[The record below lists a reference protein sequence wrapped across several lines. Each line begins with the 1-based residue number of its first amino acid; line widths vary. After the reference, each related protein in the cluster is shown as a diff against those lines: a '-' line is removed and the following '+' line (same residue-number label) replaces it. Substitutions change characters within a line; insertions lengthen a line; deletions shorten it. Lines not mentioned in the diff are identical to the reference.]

1 MSELIRL
8 EFIQPNPYQPRL
20 SEDQEH
26 ILQLAES
33 ISANSLLQIP
43 LARPVAGGMVQL
55 AFGHSRLAAFKI
67 LAEASPTKYSSMPV
81 ELRELSDE
89 EMARIA
95 IAENLARKDLNP
107 LEQAMAMKRYRDE
120 FGKTSEQIG
129 EIFGLSD
136 AAVRNKIRLLELPDG
151 IRSAF
156 STGTLSEG
164 AGRELLSLL
173 ALPLSMRQAAE
184 SQYDNNIKP
193 SKIITDAVN
202 GAMASTIHE
211 RIENL
216 IESYSEDL
224 SKMPWKH
231 DEMILNPEPGATTVN
246 FPACKNCPSRINRGK
261 KVWCFDKVCC
271 QKKLR
276 AWQWRFLGQASAA
289 LGYPPIEAEKNGY
302 QYGPEHTSFHGWR
315 GHPSEALQAA
325 IAAKCPNLR
334 LDYESSEPECGG
346 LKDRGW
352 PEVTLICAKR
362 RGFCTCE
369 KAVEAGLKL
378 PKNTETEMPPITAN
392 ELSEVAKEAR
402 HQKKA
407 NLAQCREL
415 RDRAA
420 YLIGEGLFDK
430 APGIWKLILDQHSWT
445 YRDKEMTEV
454 DARFELGTVL
464 ANGIYNPDNGAE
476 PDPAFLLKK
485 YNEAL
490 SKAGLASVSVETE
503 GTNEQA

>member
-1 MSELIRL
+1 MSELIQL
-8 EFIQPNPYQPRL
+8 ELIQPNPYQPRL

-26 ILQLAES
+26 IIQLAES
-33 ISANSLLQIP
+33 ISANGLLQTP

-67 LAEASPTKYSSMPV
+67 LAEASPSKYSSMPV
-81 ELRELSDE
+81 ELRELGDE

-95 IAENLARKDLNP
+95 IAENLARKDLSP
-107 LEQAMAMKRYRDE
+107 IEQAMAMKRYRDE

-136 AAVRNKIRLLELPDG
+136 AAVRNKIRLLELPEN

-156 STGTLSEG
+156 STGAMSEG

-173 ALPLSMRQAAE
+173 ALPTSMRQAAE

-193 SKIITDAVN
+193 GKIISDAVN
-202 GAMASTIHE
+202 GAMASLIHD
-211 RIENL
+211 RIESL
-216 IESYSEDL
+216 IENYSEDL

-231 DEMILNPEPGATTVN
+231 DEMILDVEPGTTRVHL
-246 FPACKNCPSRINRGK
+246 PACKDCPSKNNRGK
-261 KVWCFDKVCC
+261 RILCFDKECC
-271 QKKLR
+271 RKKLR
-276 AWQWRFLGQASAA
+276 FWQWRFLGQASSA
-289 LGYPPIEAEKNGY
+289 LGYPPIEIEWNGN
-302 QYGPEHTSFHGWR
+302 QYGPEHTSFHGYR
-315 GHPSEALQAA
+315 GHPNQALQAA

-334 LDYESSEPECGG
+334 IEYAMAEPESGG

-369 KAVEAGLKL
+369 KAIEAGVKL
-378 PKNTETEMPPITAN
+378 PKNTDTEMPAITAN
-392 ELSEVAKEAR
+392 ELSDVAKAAR
-402 HQKKA
+402 RQKKA
-407 NLAQCREL
+407 NLVQCREL

-430 APGIWKLILDQHSWT
+430 VPGLWKLILVQLSYT
-445 YRDKEMTEV
+445 YRDKELTET
-454 DARFELGTVL
+454 DARFELGKAL
-464 ANGIYNPDNGAE
+464 ANRLYDPDSGSDM
-476 PDPAFLLKK
+476 DPAYALKH

-490 SKAGLASVSVETE
+490 SKAGLASVSVETDE
-503 GTNEQA
+503 KELQS